1 MQLQELN
8 NHFNEVN
15 TELLL
20 CVACLSPSN
29 SFASF
34 DNQKLNRLAEFY
46 PKDFSGTELLA
57 LSNQPENFIIN
68 VRSSVEFSNL
78 KGIGD
83 VSRKMVETRKD
94 IGYPLVFRLL
104 TLALVLP
111 VAIVT
116 VERAF
121 SAMKIVK
128 N

>member
-46 PKDFSGTELLA
+46 PKDFSDTKLVA
-57 LSNQPENFIIN
+57 LSDQLENFIID

-94 IGYPLVFRLL
+94 IGYPLVFKLL

-111 VAIVT
+111 VGTTT
-116 VERAF
+116 V
-121 SAMKIVK
+121 
-128 N
+128 

>member
-1 MQLQELN
+1 M
-8 NHFNEVN
+8 N
-15 TELLL
+15 TELLI

-34 DNQKLNRLAEFY
+34 DNQKLNRLVEFY

-57 LSNQPENFIIN
+57 LSDQLENFIID
-68 VRSSVEFSNL
+68 VQSSAEFSNT

-83 VSRKMVETRKD
+83 VSQKMVETQKV

-116 VERAF
+116 VERTF

-128 N
+128 NRLRN